1 VACAALLSCRLL
13 FGHTARMA
21 SRTGARILVDQLLIQ
36 GVNHAFCV
44 PGESYL
50 AVLDALYDA
59 RDMIKLIVNRHES
72 GSTFMA
78 DAYAR
83 VTGQPG
89 VVFVTRGP
97 GATNAAIGIH
107 TAFQD
112 STPMVMFIGQ
122 VGNDFVEREAFQ
134 EIDYRRMFGPM
145 TKWVAQI
152 DSAARV
158 PEYVARAFQEASS
171 GRPGPVVLALPED
184 MLAQKADVADALCHQ
199 PVQSAP
205 SDMQIAGLRRLLGR
219 ARRPIVIAGGSGW
232 TDAACDNLKRFVE
245 ANYLPLACSFRAQ
258 SVFDNRHPNY
268 VGDVGIGINPKLAQR
283 VRDADFILAIGARL
297 GEMTTSGYTLLTSPV
312 PNQTLVHVHASA
324 EELGRVYQAT
334 LAINAGMPQFASR
347 LAMMIPVEDPPWR
360 EELASARAEYEAW
373 QQRPAVYANAH
384 PALDLWEVVQILRRA
399 VPEDA
404 IITNGA
410 GNFSGWANRFWRYTG
425 LRTQLAPTAGSM
437 GYGVPAAVAAKI
449 IAPERTVVAFAG
461 DGDFMMTMQELA
473 TAIQY
478 GAGVLILVFNNSM
491 YGTIRMHQE
500 REFPGREHGTHL
512 SNPDFAR
519 LAQSFGAFGAA
530 VGTTDEFG
538 TALAAALS
546 FIREKRLPALIE
558 LRTDPEVITPNA
570 TLSAIRATARLGL

>member
-1 VACAALLSCRLL
+1 
-13 FGHTARMA
+13 MA

-44 PGESYL
+44 PGESYIG
-50 AVLDALYDA
+50 VLDALYDA
-59 RDMIKLIVNRHES
+59 RDLLKLVVNRHES
-72 GSTFMA
+72 GATFMA
-78 DAYAR
+78 DAYAKL
-83 VTGQPG
+83 TGQPG
-89 VVFVTRGP
+89 VAFVTRGP

-112 STPMVMFIGQ
+112 STPVVLFIGQ
-122 VGNDFVEREAFQ
+122 VGNEFAEREAFQ

-145 TKWVAQI
+145 AKWVAQI

-158 PEYVARAFQEASS
+158 PEFVARAFQVATS

-184 MLAQKADVADALCHQ
+184 MQTQIADVPDALCHQ
-199 PVQSAP
+199 PVQAAP

-219 ARRPIVIAGGSGW
+219 AHRPVVIAGGPGW

-245 ANYLPLACSFRAQ
+245 ANYLPIACAFRSQ

-268 VGDVGIGINPKLAQR
+268 IGDVGIGINPKLAAR
-283 VRDADFILAIGARL
+283 VRDADLLLAIGPRL
-297 GEMTTSGYTLLTSPV
+297 GEMTTSGYTLLSAPV
-312 PNQTLVHVHASA
+312 PSQTLVHVHSGA
-324 EELGRVYQAT
+324 EELGRVFQPS

-347 LAMMIPVEDPPWR
+347 LAMMVPVEEPPWR
-360 EELASARAEYEAW
+360 AELVDSRAEYEAW
-373 QQRPAVYANAH
+373 QQRPAVYSNAH

-404 IITNGA
+404 IIANGA
-410 GNFSGWANRFWRYTG
+410 GNFSGWANRFWRYAG
-425 LRTQLAPTAGSM
+425 PRTQLAPTAGSM
-437 GYGVPAAVAAKI
+437 GYGVPAAIAAKI
-449 IAPERTVVAFAG
+449 IAPERCVVAFAG
-461 DGDFMMTMQELA
+461 DGDLMMSVQELA
-473 TAIQY
+473 TALHY
-478 GAGVLILVFNNSM
+478 GAGVLVLVFNNSM

-500 REFPGREHGTHL
+500 REFPGREHGTGL

-519 LAQSFGAFGAA
+519 LAQSFGAYGAA

-538 TALAAALS
+538 TALAQGLA
-546 FIREKRLPALIE
+546 FIREKHLPALIE

-570 TLSAIRATARLGL
+570 TLSAIRATARLSL